1 MTMTKMTNVE
11 INQLSYVAMDSM
23 NFALRNVSDLQRIA
37 DTFCG
42 GDFADAVKLCMNNG
56 MNALLTMCDMDDDA
70 TEAGL

>member
-23 NFALRNVSDLQRIA
+23 NFALRNVNDLQRIA
-37 DTFCG
+37 ETFCG

-56 MNALLTMCDMDDDA
+56 MNNLLTMCDMDDDA

>member
-1 MTMTKMTNVE
+1 MSMSKMTQME

-23 NFALRNVSDLQRIA
+23 NFALRNVDDLQRIA
-37 DTFCG
+37 ETFCG

-56 MNALLTMCDMDDDA
+56 MNNLLTMCDMDDDA

>member
-1 MTMTKMTNVE
+1 MSISQMTQIE

-23 NFALRNVSDLQRIA
+23 NFALKNVSDLQRIA

>member
-23 NFALRNVSDLQRIA
+23 NFALRNVNDLQRIA